1 MEATLASVAT
11 MRAAVVASPGN
22 ARVERCAA
30 PTPGRGEV
38 LLRVEGCGVCGS
50 NLPVWRGGAG
60 ADYPLA
66 SGAPGH
72 EAWGR
77 VEAVGDGVTD
87 VAVGTRVAAL
97 TYNSFADYDVAAA
110 ETVVPLPGEF
120 DGEPFPGEALGC
132 AVNIFRRSEIR
143 TGDTVGIVGIGFLGA
158 LLVQLAT
165 AAGARV
171 LAFSRRES
179 ARHVALASGA
189 AEAAPL
195 DADVADESCDVAI
208 EAVGV
213 QQTLDLASRLT
224 RTRGRLVVAG
234 YHQDGPRQVDMQ
246 LWNWRGLD
254 VINAHERDPAA
265 YVRGIHEAV
274 DAVVDGRL
282 APASLYTHT
291 FPLERIADAFESA
304 EARPR
309 GFMKALV
316 LT

>member
-30 PTPGRGEV
+30 PMPGRGEV

-50 NLPVWRGGAG
+50 NLPVWRGAAG

-66 SGAPGH
+66 PGAPGH

-110 ETVVPLPGEF
+110 ENVVPLPGQL

-132 AVNIFRRSEIR
+132 ALNIFRRSEIR

-179 ARHVALASGA
+179 ARHVAVASGA

-291 FPLERIADAFESA
+291 FPLERVADAFENA
-304 EARPR
+304 DARPR
-309 GFMKALV
+309 GFMKAVV